1 MAENRAHH
9 ESYEKRLKRFKD
21 GSPIESIDTLM
32 NSIANFFN
40 NEIIEAPGNKQT
52 SLMFLGIHA
61 AILTISEA
69 LFNKTGEDGYKY
81 FLGKFVDGDTENLK
95 FSIIADRIHSW
106 RNILAHQW
114 LGGSGHSFGYNYDM
128 AEGWKNDNGIL
139 YINPQ
144 IYCGQFIKAF
154 SAGSQLWDYKSYLST
169 AELESA
175 KERIIKKFV
184 KK

>member
-1 MAENRAHH
+1 MTEATAHY
-9 ESYEKRLKRFKD
+9 ESYEERLKRFQD
-21 GSPIESIDTLM
+21 GPPIESIGTLM

-69 LFNKTGEDGYKY
+69 LFNKIGEDGYKH
-81 FLGKFVDGDTENLK
+81 FLEKFVDGDCENLK
-95 FSIIADRIHSW
+95 FSIIADRIHNW

-114 LGGSGHSFGYNYDM
+114 LGGSGYSFGYNYDM
-128 AEGWKNDNGIL
+128 AEGWKDDNGLL

-144 IYCGQFIKAF
+144 IYCDRFINAF
-154 SAGSQLWDYKSYLST
+154 SSSSQLWEYESYLSV

-175 KERIIKKFV
+175 KERIIRKFIR
-184 KK
+184 K